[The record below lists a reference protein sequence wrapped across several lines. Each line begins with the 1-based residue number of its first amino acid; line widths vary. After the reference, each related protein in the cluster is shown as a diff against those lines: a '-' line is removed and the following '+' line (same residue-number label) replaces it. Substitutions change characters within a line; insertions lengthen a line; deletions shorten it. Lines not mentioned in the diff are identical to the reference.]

1 MPKNDII
8 VARLC
13 RLKENRG
20 TTWRQLASD
29 LGISLSMALMVKSG
43 ARALGQEALSKLE
56 ALERKSPDLPPPTA
70 KERTAVAGRSRA
82 RLTLADRER
91 GYVELDVSYRSGTSA
106 GDSPRR
112 IRVSRPPENAVE
124 NVYKLVGDTW
134 EVKIALLACLP
145 DALATE
151 DFLEALSTKSYLAV
165 QSGTLFSRH
174 SAAHLA
180 HHLLELAHLFHHLL
194 HLRELVQHRVQLGH
208 GHAAAFGDADAAFG
222 VEDLRACDVP
232 SASCRRSSLPCA

>member
-1 MPKNDII
+1 
-8 VARLC
+8 
-13 RLKENRG
+13 
-20 TTWRQLASD
+20 
-29 LGISLSMALMVKSG
+29 MALMVKSG

-165 QSGTLFSRH
+165 QSVALSLVFGERWRTV
-174 SAAHLA
+174 LA
-180 HHLLELAHLFHHLL
+180 KAVVEGLIGPQSDVD
-194 HLRELVQHRVQLGH
+194 RLVDRKTT
-208 GHAAAFGDADAAFG
+208 
-222 VEDLRACDVP
+222 EK
-232 SASCRRSSLPCA
+232 S